1 MQLKKKESDS
11 KVKKKNHGKTKSKE
25 TIFRV
30 LQSFCFL
37 NVIITVM
44 VVVTGLFLVMVHL
57 LNLVGHCFVG
67 NILMKL
73 YIM

>member
-44 VVVTGLFLVMVHL
+44 VVVTGL
-57 LNLVGHCFVG
+57 
-67 NILMKL
+67 
-73 YIM
+73 

>member
-1 MQLKKKESDS
+1 MSLEDSRKTWLTPKRWLKMQLKKRESDS
-11 KVKKKNHGKTKSKE
+11 KLKKKRHGKTKSKE

-44 VVVTGLFLVMVHL
+44 VVVTGL
-57 LNLVGHCFVG
+57 
-67 NILMKL
+67 
-73 YIM
+73 